1 MIGKSQMANTTA
13 TKNVNYTPEQ
23 TAKMVA
29 DYVASPTKATVEAIA
44 TALGK
49 STRSIVAK
57 LSREKV
63 YVKPVAVAKDGNP
76 VVRKNE
82 LADAIGAV
90 LKMSESEISGLA
102 GSPKTALQ
110 KIFTALANSVPMT
123 PENDFVQDPE

>member
-1 MIGKSQMANTTA
+1 MIGKFQMATTTTA
-13 TKNVNYTPEQ
+13 KNVNYTPEQ

-90 LKMSESEISGLA
+90 LKMTESEVSGLA

-123 PENDFVQDPE
+123 PENDVAVE

>member
-1 MIGKSQMANTTA
+1 MATTTTA
-13 TKNVNYTPEQ
+13 KNVNYTPEQ

-29 DYVASPTKATVEAIA
+29 DYVAAPTKATVEAIA

-90 LKMSESEISGLA
+90 LKMSESEVSGLA

-123 PENDFVQDPE
+123 PENDVAVE